1 MIMANPI
8 FRCQPLLYLVSATGK
23 FALVTLVLD
32 STHDVL
38 PADKLA
44 EQIRRTIESSVLSD
58 SWVVD
63 SVAILDENKS
73 ATTVFSTNKAKEL
86 AIT

>member
-1 MIMANPI
+1 MRISSL
-8 FRCQPLLYLVSATGK
+8 FPLVCGTGK

-32 STHDVL
+32 SSHSAL

-44 EQIRRTIESSVLSD
+44 EQIRRTIESSPLSD
-58 SWVVD
+58 SCVVD
-63 SVAILDENKS
+63 TVAILDENGS
-73 ATTVFSTNKAKEL
+73 ATTLFSTNKAKEV

>member
-1 MIMANPI
+1 M
-8 FRCQPLLYLVSATGK
+8 FGTGK
-23 FALVTLVLD
+23 FALVSLVLD
-32 STHDVL
+32 SSHGAL

-44 EQIRRTIESSVLSD
+44 EQIRMTIESSALSD

-63 SVAILDENKS
+63 SVAILDENGSITKVS
-73 ATTVFSTNKAKEL
+73 STIKAKEL